1 MVEPLP
7 QTNADSVCLDGGSN
21 FASPRRRLARKK
33 PAHET
38 TTRTRRTLLR
48 DARAQLA
55 FHS

>member
-21 FASPRRRLARKK
+21 FASPRRRLALKK